1 MDLSPKAK
9 ETKAK
14 MNKWDLIKLKCF
26 CTTKETINKGKDN
39 VLRKYLQLMGP
50 IRDKY
55 PTNINILS
63 NSIPKTQTTQL
74 KKWVEDLN
82 RHFYKE
88 DIQMSNKHM
97 KRCVTYLIIREMKI
111 KATIREASLV
121 VQW

>member
-1 MDLSPKAK
+1 
-9 ETKAK
+9 

-39 VLRKYLQLMGP
+39 VLRKYLQLIGP

-55 PTNINILS
+55 PTNINILY

-74 KKWVEDLN
+74 KKRVEDLN